1 LIAVLGLVVFLQIMF
16 YKGSSSEQIIS
27 TLGLFVAAT
36 FRMIPSINRI
46 LSSLQNLKYY
56 SSSIDVI
63 FKEFKNETEM
73 VDNNQPSPIDFKHHI
88 TIQNLFFSYENE
100 EVLKS
105 INLKVAK
112 GETVGIIGE
121 SGSGK
126 STLVDLINGLL
137 VPTKGAIYVDDV
149 DISAFE
155 NNWKD
160 YLGYVGQDI
169 FLLDDTIESN
179 VAFGIQK
186 DQIDESRMDY
196 ALKTSQIN
204 EFVEGLPKGKLSNVG
219 ERGVKLSGGQKQR
232 IGIARVLYNTPEVLI
247 FDEATAALDGKTEKE
262 VINAIYSLKNK
273 KTIIMIAHRLST
285 LYKCDKIYEI
295 KKGEAHLKEKIDF
308 V

>member
-1 LIAVLGLVVFLQIMF
+1 
-16 YKGSSSEQIIS
+16 
-27 TLGLFVAAT
+27 
-36 FRMIPSINRI
+36 MIPSINRI

-63 FKEFKNETEM
+63 FKEFKNEKEI
-73 VDNNQPSPIDFKHHI
+73 VADSKPSPIDFKHQI
-88 TIQNLFFSYENE
+88 TIQDLFFSYENQ

-105 INLKVAK
+105 INIKIEK

-137 VPTKGAIYVDDV
+137 VPTKGTIYVDDI
-149 DISAFE
+149 DINAFE
-155 NNWKD
+155 NNWKEH
-160 YLGYVGQDI
+160 LGYVGQDI

-179 VAFGIQK
+179 VAFGMEK
-186 DQIDESRMDY
+186 DQIDESRLDY

-204 EFVEGLPKGKLSNVG
+204 EFVEGLPERKLTNVG

-232 IGIARVLYNTPEVLI
+232 IGIARALYNTPEVLI
-247 FDEATAALDGKTEKE
+247 FDEATAALDGKTEEE

-285 LYKCDKIYEI
+285 LSKCDKIYEI
-295 KKGEAHLKEKIDF
+295 KKGEAHIKEKIN
-308 V
+308 VV